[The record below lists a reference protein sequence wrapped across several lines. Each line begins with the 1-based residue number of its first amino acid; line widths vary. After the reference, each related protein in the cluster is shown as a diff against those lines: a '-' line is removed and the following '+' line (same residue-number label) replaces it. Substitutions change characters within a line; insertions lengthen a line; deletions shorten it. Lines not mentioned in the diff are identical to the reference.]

1 MSVNVMEKNE
11 SQISNSTKQLK
22 YKMEMLK
29 EAFKKYDKNLD
40 DFIDYTELL
49 SFLDSLMKTGEKFDR
64 NIAKDIFKILDL
76 NGDKKVTVEEFL
88 KTFIGIYDTIDLQIK
103 AFETQLIEEE
113 NKKRECKSLIRNFIN
128 EPINEEQLSPN
139 SKFLL
144 EITNIEFIQQFTK
157 FEGIRILV
165 RFNDQVKF
173 TNIISINGPLLWKEK
188 FELWE

>member
-1 MSVNVMEKNE
+1 MEKNE